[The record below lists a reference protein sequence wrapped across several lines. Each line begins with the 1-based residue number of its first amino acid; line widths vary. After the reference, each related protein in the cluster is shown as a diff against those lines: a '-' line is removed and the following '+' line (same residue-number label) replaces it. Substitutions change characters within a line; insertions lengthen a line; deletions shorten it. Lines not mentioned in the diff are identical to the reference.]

1 MRPVCAAVLIGSML
15 ACGGPALVGPVLV
28 NPAFGAEATYVAAAY
43 SRSTG
48 TVGFAEGG
56 SDAEVRAKA
65 LSECQTGGATD
76 CEVAF
81 SGADM
86 CISLARA
93 TSRNRLGL
101 ASGASRAQSQD
112 GAMKECAATGAE
124 GCNIHD
130 TYCAPPSIL

>member
-1 MRPVCAAVLIGSML
+1 MKNRFRVVLIASTL
-15 ACGGPALVGPVLV
+15 ALGGPAL
-28 NPAFGAEATYVAAAY
+28 ADEATYVAAAY
-43 SRSTG
+43 SKSTG

-65 LSECQTGGATD
+65 LSECQTGGASD
-76 CEVAF
+76 CEVAM
-81 SGADM
+81 SGPNM

-101 ASGASRAQSQD
+101 ASGTSRAQSQD
-112 GAMKECAATGAE
+112 GAMRECAATGAE

-130 TYCAPPSIL
+130 TYCAPSSIL